1 MLRGKRYIHELA
13 DWPRFV
19 WDSEALAEP
28 VAEVRYAQGRHL
40 GRLHGLGLD
49 LLSASSLAVAV
60 EDAMKS
66 SAIEG
71 ERLVGDEVRSS
82 VARRLGIEVAGLP
95 EPSRQADGVVEM
107 LLDATRRHDVP
118 LTAERLFEWHS
129 ALFPMGHGGMRAVT
143 VSGWRTDA
151 TGAMQVVS
159 GPIGRE
165 RVHFQ
170 APAAGRLED
179 EMSRFLGWFETASMD
194 PVLKAGVAH
203 LWFVT
208 IHPFDDGNGRIGRAI
223 ADLAIARGDAARDRS
238 FSLSSAIEAA
248 RNSYYDELQRAQRGD
263 LDITRWLRWF
273 IERIG
278 AAIEGAESLLDGILH
293 KAWIWNRLAERPVHE
308 RQRLVL
314 NRLLDGFEG
323 HLTSSKY
330 AKLAKC
336 STDTALRDI
345 RDLVAWGVLIRNDAG
360 GRSTSYRAARQNDGG
375 SAGSITKPAG

>member
-60 EDAMKS
+60 EDALKS

-143 VSGWRTDA
+143 VGGWRTDA

-223 ADLAIARGDAARDRS
+223 ADLALARGDAARDRS

-248 RNSYYDELQRAQRGD
+248 RNSYYDELERAQRGD

-308 RQRLVL
+308 RQRLVM

-360 GRSTSYRAARQNDGG
+360 GRSTSYRAARQHDDG
-375 SAGSITKPAG
+375 SARGITNPSG